1 MINIS
6 WSKANQAM
14 KFGNLIEIN
23 LAITIR
29 EKSYI
34 KCGGEAINRSFL
46 KKIKIELIFGSVV

>member
-1 MINIS
+1 
-6 WSKANQAM
+6 M
-14 KFGNLIEIN
+14 KFGYLIEMN